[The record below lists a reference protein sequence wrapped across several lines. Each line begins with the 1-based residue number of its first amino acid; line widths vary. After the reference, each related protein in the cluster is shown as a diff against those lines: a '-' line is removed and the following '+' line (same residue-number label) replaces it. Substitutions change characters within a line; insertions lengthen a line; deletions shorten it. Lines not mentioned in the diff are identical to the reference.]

1 MLLTYLMFV
10 NIISVFVYTVPIRKN
25 APQAVKYTILS
36 GSTRVKILVEEF
48 MGEKDSISHP
58 REDYSGQ
65 GRMPLIIFSKD
76 SFTESLQFACGLQM
90 IPVPWQQVSHAL
102 YSQ

>member
-1 MLLTYLMFV
+1 MFV
-10 NIISVFVYTVPIRKN
+10 NIISVFVYIIPIKKN
-25 APQAVKYTILS
+25 APQAAKCTILS

-48 MGEKDSISHP
+48 RGEKDGISHP
-58 REDYSGQ
+58 REDYGRQ
-65 GRMPLIIFSKD
+65 GKMPLIIFPKD
-76 SFTESLQFACGLQM
+76 SFTGSLQFACGLQM